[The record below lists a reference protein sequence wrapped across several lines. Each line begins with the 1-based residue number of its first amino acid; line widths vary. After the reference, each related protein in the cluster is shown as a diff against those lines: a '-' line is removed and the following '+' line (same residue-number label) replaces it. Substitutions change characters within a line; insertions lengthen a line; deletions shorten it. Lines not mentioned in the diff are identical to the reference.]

1 MSQREIERVFE
12 LLKLPVA
19 PGPVSP
25 NTIPMDAP
33 ATDRRRVVFFS
44 AESTSKANGGDHAK
58 LIENHNGIAFI
69 QTARDVIVQ

>member
-19 PGPVSP
+19 PGPVVP
-25 NTIPMDAP
+25 NAIPVDAP

-44 AESTSKANGGDHAK
+44 AGATSKANGKGHAK
-58 LIENHNGIAFI
+58 LE
-69 QTARDVIVQ
+69 RDP